1 MVRPTRLPRVVIAAP
16 ASGQGK
22 TTIAVGI
29 MAALTRA
36 GHVVSPAKVGP
47 DYIDPGYHALAIGR
61 PGRNLD
67 PWLTSSSRSS
77 STGPGPPRP
86 PTWQS

>member
-1 MVRPTRLPRVVIAAP
+1 MRPTRLPRVVIAAP

-47 DYIDPGYHALAIGR
+47 DYIDPGYHAPATGSR
-61 PGRNLD
+61 PKAC
-67 PWLTSSSRSS
+67 S
-77 STGPGPPRP
+77 PR
-86 PTWQS
+86 TR